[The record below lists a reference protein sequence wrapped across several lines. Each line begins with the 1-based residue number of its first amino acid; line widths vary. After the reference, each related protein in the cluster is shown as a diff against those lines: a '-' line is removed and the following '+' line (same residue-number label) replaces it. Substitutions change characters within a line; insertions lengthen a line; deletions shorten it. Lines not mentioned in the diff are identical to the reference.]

1 MAIFNSFLYV
11 YKRVYLQRFPVA
23 LKVPHRAAAK
33 AAVSGAHWLGRS
45 CERAQG
51 PRVPSAAGSAAQW
64 AHWPPLLS
72 LGDINHLAPLGYW
85 SKGYSWSNKWWFKNI
100 LANSKT
106 CCFIQTNSVSYQNI
120 LTTNKQSWKQLFFT
134 SFQALC
140 CLTLGSRF
148 STAIIIGHQNCIPRD
163 PIRGALELQF
173 PNWSRLLLMFC
184 MACHHSVTQ
193 GLSHWLLHSSEMRPV

>member
-1 MAIFNSFLYV
+1 MKNPRKKQLPGWFVTQLVFHLWRYGRHGQGTRNFSKPGSMANSNMLWC
-11 YKRVYLQRFPVA
+11 RQNIE
-23 LKVPHRAAAK
+23 
-33 AAVSGAHWLGRS
+33 W
-45 CERAQG
+45 
-51 PRVPSAAGSAAQW
+51 
-64 AHWPPLLS
+64 
-72 LGDINHLAPLGYW
+72 NHLAPLGYW

-148 STAIIIGHQNCIPRD
+148 STASPSSWRMSSLMTPGLGEDGGIPKR
-163 PIRGALELQF
+163 ALDGF
-173 PNWSRLLLMFC
+173 VHGNPSYK
-184 MACHHSVTQ
+184 
-193 GLSHWLLHSSEMRPV
+193 